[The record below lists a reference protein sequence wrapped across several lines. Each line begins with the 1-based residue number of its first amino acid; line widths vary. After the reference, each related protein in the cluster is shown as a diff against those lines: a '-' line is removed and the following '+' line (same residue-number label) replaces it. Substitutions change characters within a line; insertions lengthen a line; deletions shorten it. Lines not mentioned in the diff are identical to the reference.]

1 MWQWAMIV
9 VVIILVILMMVLL
22 VELMG
27 KKGLAAVHGVVYFS
41 GEGVGVACLQ
51 TLEF

>member
-1 MWQWAMIV
+1 MFCNSWQYEDGSYGDKV
-9 VVIILVILMMVLL
+9 G
-22 VELMG
+22 LMG
-27 KKGLAAVHGVVYFS
+27 KKGLAAVHGDVYFI